1 MHPLISFVVT
11 CLKQDLPLM
20 TQTLS
25 QLEHQGAFI
34 ERHIGPSSEQQ
45 TAMLNTVGADSLTDL
60 ISSIVPVD
68 IQLPSPPAVGDAL
81 TEHQALAELKAIAAQ
96 NQCYKSFIGMGYTP
110 VLTPPVILR
119 NMLENP
125 GWYTAYTPYQP
136 EVSQGRLEALLNF
149 QQVTLDLTG
158 LDIASASLLDEATAA
173 AEAMSMA
180 KRISKL
186 KNANRFFVADD
197 VHPQTLDVV
206 RTRAETFGFDVLV
219 DKAEKV
225 LELDDVFGVLL
236 QQTGTS
242 GEVHDYGSLISELK
256 SKKIV
261 VSIAA
266 DFMALVLLQAP
277 GKQGADIVF
286 GSAQRFGVP
295 MGYGG
300 PHAAFFA
307 SRDEH
312 KRSMPGRI
320 IGVSRDAAGNTA
332 LRMAMQTR
340 EQHIRR
346 EKANSNICTSQVL
359 LANIASLYAVFHGPV
374 GLKRIASRIHR
385 LTDILAAGLQKGGLV
400 LRHHSWFDTLTVEVA
415 DKAAVLDRAQ
425 SFGVNLRTD
434 ILHAVGITL
443 DETTR
448 REDIAMLFAILL
460 GEEHGL
466 DVDALDAQV
475 STGSHSIPPAML
487 REDAIL
493 THPVFNRHHSETE
506 MMRYMHSLE
515 RKDLA
520 LNQAM
525 IPLGSCTMKLNA
537 AAEMIPITWP
547 EFAELHPF
555 CPAEQATGYLQMI
568 GQLSQWLVQLTGYDA
583 LCMQPNSGAQGEYAG
598 LLAIRRYHE
607 SRNEGGR
614 HICLIPSSAHGTN
627 PASAQMAGMSVV
639 VVACDRQGNIDLHD
653 LRLKAEQAGE
663 ALSCIMVTYPSTHG
677 VYEETIREVCQI
689 VHQFG
694 GQVYLDGA
702 NMNAQVGITTPGY
715 IGADVS
721 HLNLHKT
728 FCIPHGGGGPGMGPI
743 GVKTHLAPFVPGH
756 SVVQIEGMLTEQGAV
771 SAAPFGSASILPI
784 SWMYIR
790 MMGAEGLKQ
799 ASSVAILNANYIAAR
814 LKEAY
819 PVLYTGR
826 DGHVAHEC
834 ILDIRP
840 LKEQTGISELDI
852 AKRLI
857 DYGFHA
863 PTMSFPVA
871 GTLMVEPTESESK
884 VELDRFIDAMLSIRA
899 EIDRV
904 VAGEW
909 PAQDNPL
916 VNAPHTQTE
925 IVGDWQRP
933 YSRELAVFPAGS
945 ANKYWPTVKR
955 LDDVY
960 GDRNLFCSC
969 VPMSEYE

>member
-1 MHPLISFVVT
+1 MLHAI
-11 CLKQDLPLM
+11 
-20 TQTLS
+20 
-25 QLEHQGAFI
+25 GAA
-34 ERHIGPSSEQQ
+34 S
-45 TAMLNTVGADSLTDL
+45 LNDL
-60 ISSIVPVD
+60 IGAIVPAD
-68 IQLPSPPAVGDAL
+68 IQLPGPPPIGEAL
-81 TEHQALAELKAIAAQ
+81 TEHLALAELKAIAAQ
-96 NQCYKSFIGMGYTP
+96 NQRYKSYIGMGYTP

-149 QQVTLDLTG
+149 QQLTLDLTG

-173 AEAMSMA
+173 AEAMAMA
-180 KRISKL
+180 KRVSKL

-206 RTRAETFGFDVLV
+206 RTRAQTFGFDVLV
-219 DKAEKV
+219 DKAEKALQ
-225 LELDDVFGVLL
+225 LEDVFGVLL
-236 QQTGTS
+236 QQVGS
-242 GEVHDYGSLISELK
+242 GGEVHDYGALIAALK
-256 SKKIV
+256 SRKVV
-261 VSIAA
+261 VSVAA
-266 DFMALVLLQAP
+266 DMMALVLLQSP
-277 GKQGADIVF
+277 GQQGADIVF

-307 SRDEH
+307 ARDEH

-320 IGVSRDAAGNTA
+320 IGVSRDAAGNSA

-359 LANIASLYAVFHGPV
+359 LANIASLYAVFHGPA
-374 GLKRIASRIHR
+374 GLQRIASRIHR
-385 LTDILAAGLQKGGLV
+385 LTDILAAGLQQGGLK
-400 LRHHSWFDTLTVEVA
+400 LRHTSWFDTLTVEVA
-415 DKAAVLDRAQ
+415 DKAAVLDRAL
-425 SFGVNLRTD
+425 SFGVNLRSD
-434 ILHAVGITL
+434 FLNAVGITL
-443 DETTR
+443 DETTTG
-448 REDIAMLFAILL
+448 EDVMALFSILL
-460 GEEHGL
+460 GAQHGL
-466 DVDALDAQV
+466 SIEALDADA
-475 STGSHSIPPAML
+475 HSIPPAML
-487 REDAIL
+487 RQDAIL
-493 THPVFNRHHSETE
+493 THPVFNRYHSETE

-555 CPAEQATGYLQMI
+555 CPADQAAGYLHMI
-568 GQLSQWLVQLTGYDA
+568 GQLSQWLIQLTGYDA

-598 LLAIRRYHE
+598 LLAIRRYHQ
-607 SRNEGGR
+607 SRNQSAR
-614 HICLIPSSAHGTN
+614 HICLIPASAHGTN
-627 PASAQMAGMSVV
+627 PASAQMAGMTVV
-639 VVACDRQGNIDLHD
+639 VVACDKQGNIDLHD
-653 LRLKAEQAGE
+653 LRNKAGQAGD

-743 GVKTHLAPFVPGH
+743 GVKAHLAPFVPGH
-756 SVVQIEGMLTEQGAV
+756 SVVQLEGVLTAQGAV

-799 ASSVAILNANYIAAR
+799 ASSVAILNANYIARR
-814 LKEAY
+814 LQSAY
-819 PVLYTGR
+819 PVLYAGR
-826 DGHVAHEC
+826 DGRVAHEC

-884 VELDRFIDAMLSIRA
+884 VELDRFIDAMLAIRS

-904 VAGEW
+904 ANGEW
-909 PAQDNPL
+909 PAADNPL
-916 VNAPHTQTE
+916 VNAPHTQMD
-925 IVGDWQRP
+925 IVGEWSHP
-933 YSRELAVFPAGS
+933 YTRELAVFPAGS

-960 GDRNLFCSC
+960 GDRNLLCSC
-969 VPMSEYE
+969 LPLSEYQ

>member
-1 MHPLISFVVT
+1 
-11 CLKQDLPLM
+11 M
-20 TQTLS
+20 TQNLS
-25 QLEHQGAFI
+25 QLEHNDAFI
-34 ERHIGPSSEQQ
+34 QRHIGSSAEQQ
-45 TAMLNTVGADSLTDL
+45 QQMLAAVGASSLSTL
-60 ISSIVPVD
+60 IQQIVPAD
-68 IQLPSPPAVGDAL
+68 IQLPSPPPVGDAA
-81 TEHQALAELKAIAAQ
+81 TEHQALAELKGIASQ
-96 NQCYKSFIGMGYTP
+96 NQRYKSYIGMGYSP

-149 QQVTLDLTG
+149 QQLTQDLTG
-158 LDIASASLLDEATAA
+158 LDLASASLLDEATAA
-173 AEAMSMA
+173 AESMA
-180 KRISKL
+180 LAKRASKL
-186 KNANRFFVADD
+186 KDANRFFVADD

-206 RTRAETFGFDVLV
+206 KTRAETFGFEVIV
-219 DKAEKV
+219 DSADKV
-225 LELDDVFGVLL
+225 LELEGVFGVLL
-236 QQTGTS
+236 QQVGTTG
-242 GEVHDYGSLISELK
+242 ELHDYSALLSELK
-256 SKKIV
+256 KRKIITSV
-261 VSIAA
+261 AA
-266 DFMALVLLQAP
+266 DIMALVLLTAP
-277 GKQGADIVF
+277 GKQGADVAF

-307 SRDEH
+307 CRDEF

-359 LANIASLYAVFHGPV
+359 LANIASLYAVYHGPQ
-374 GLKRIASRIHR
+374 GLQRIAGRIHR
-385 LTDILAAGLQKGGLV
+385 MTDILAAGLQQAGLT
-400 LRHHSWFDTLTVEVA
+400 LRFQHWFDTLTVEVK
-415 DKAAVLDRAQ
+415 DKAAVLARAL
-425 SFGVNLRTD
+425 SFGINLRTD
-434 ILHAVGITL
+434 IHGAVGVTL
-443 DETTR
+443 DETTS
-448 REDIAMLFAILL
+448 REDIQTLFALL
-460 GEEHGL
+460 VGDDHGL
-466 DVDALDAQV
+466 DIDQLDAKV
-475 STGSHSIPPAML
+475 SQDSQSIQPSML
-487 REDAIL
+487 RQDPIL
-493 THPVFNRHHSETE
+493 THPVFNRYHSETE
-506 MMRYMHSLE
+506 MMRYMHRLE

-555 CPAEQATGYLQMI
+555 CPPEQAAGYQQMI

-583 LCMQPNSGAQGEYAG
+583 VCMQPNSGAQGEYAG

-607 SRNEGGR
+607 SRNQASR

-639 VVACDRQGNIDLHD
+639 VVACDKQGNIDLHD
-653 LRLKAEQAGE
+653 LRQKAGE
-663 ALSCIMVTYPSTHG
+663 AGDELSCIMVTYPSTHG

-743 GVKTHLAPFVPGH
+743 GVKAHLAPFVPGH
-756 SVVQIEGMLTEQGAV
+756 SVVQIDGMTTQQGAV

-790 MMGAEGLKQ
+790 MMGADGLKQ
-799 ASSVAILNANYIAAR
+799 ASQVAILNANYIATR
-814 LKEAY
+814 LKGAY
-819 PVLYTGR
+819 PVLYTGH
-826 DGHVAHEC
+826 DGRVAHEC

-840 LKEQTGISELDI
+840 LKETTGISEMDI

-857 DYGFHA
+857 DFGFHA

-884 VELDRFIDAMLSIRA
+884 VELDRFIDAMLAIRA
-899 EIDRV
+899 EIEK
-904 VAGEW
+904 VARGEW
-909 PAQDNPL
+909 PLEDNPL
-916 VNAPHTQTE
+916 VNAPHTQGE
-925 IVGDWQRP
+925 LVGDWRHP
-933 YSRELAVFPAGS
+933 YSRELAVFPIAGVME
-945 ANKYWPTVKR
+945 NKYWPTVKR

-969 VPMSEYE
+969 VPMADYE

>member
-1 MHPLISFVVT
+1 
-11 CLKQDLPLM
+11 M

-25 QLEHQGAFI
+25 QLENRDAFI
-34 ERHIGPSSEQQ
+34 ERHIGPDAQQ
-45 TAMLNTVGADSLTDL
+45 QQEMLKTVGADSLNAL
-60 ISSIVPVD
+60 IGQIVPQD
-68 IQLPSPPAVGDAL
+68 IQLATPPQVGDAT
-81 TEHQALAELKAIAAQ
+81 TEFAALAELKAIAGR
-96 NQCYKSFIGMGYTP
+96 NKRFKSYIGMGYTA
-110 VLTPPVILR
+110 VQLPPVIQR

-136 EVSQGRLEALLNF
+136 EVSQGRLESLLNF

-173 AEAMSMA
+173 AEAMAMA
-180 KRISKL
+180 KRVSKL
-186 KNANRFFVADD
+186 KSANRFFVAAD

-206 RTRAETFGFDVLV
+206 RTRAETFGFDVIV
-219 DKAEKV
+219 DDADKV
-225 LELDDVFGVLL
+225 LDHQDVFGVLL
-236 QQTGTS
+236 QQVGTTG
-242 GEVHDYGSLISELK
+242 EIHDYSKLIAELK
-256 SKKIV
+256 ARKVIV
-261 VSIAA
+261 SVAA
-266 DFMALVLLQAP
+266 DFMALVLLTAP

-307 SRDEH
+307 AKDEF

-320 IGVSRDAAGNTA
+320 IGVSKDAAGNTA
-332 LRMAMQTR
+332 LRMAM
-340 EQHIRR
+340 
-346 EKANSNICTSQVL
+346 
-359 LANIASLYAVFHGPV
+359 
-374 GLKRIASRIHR
+374 
-385 LTDILAAGLQKGGLV
+385 
-400 LRHHSWFDTLTVEVA
+400 LRD
-415 DKAAVLDRAQ
+415 
-425 SFGVNLRTD
+425 
-434 ILHAVGITL
+434 
-443 DETTR
+443 
-448 REDIAMLFAILL
+448 
-460 GEEHGL
+460 
-466 DVDALDAQV
+466 
-475 STGSHSIPPAML
+475 
-487 REDAIL
+487 DAIL
-493 THPVFNRHHSETE
+493 THPVFNRYHSETE
-506 MMRYMHSLE
+506 MMRYMHALE

-555 CPAEQATGYLQMI
+555 CPVEQAEGYQQMI
-568 GQLSQWLVQLTGYDA
+568 AQLSDWLVKLTGYDA
-583 LCMQPNSGAQGEYAG
+583 VCMQPNSGAQGEYAG
-598 LLAIRRYHE
+598 LLAIRHYHE
-607 SRNEGGR
+607 SRNEGHR
-614 HICLIPSSAHGTN
+614 DICLIPSSAHGTN
-627 PASAQMAGMSVV
+627 PASAQMAGMQVV
-639 VVACDRQGNIDLHD
+639 VVACDKNGNIDLAD
-653 LRLKAEQAGE
+653 LREKAEQAG
-663 ALSCIMVTYPSTHG
+663 ANLSCIMVTYPSTHG
-677 VYEETIREVCQI
+677 VYEETIREVCEI

-702 NMNAQVGITTPGY
+702 NMNAQVGITSPGF

-743 GVKTHLAPFVPGH
+743 GVKAHLAPFVPGH
-756 SVVQIEGMLTEQGAV
+756 SVVQIEGMLTRQGAV

-799 ASSVAILNANYIAAR
+799 ASQNAILNANYIATR
-814 LKEAY
+814 LKDAY

-826 DGHVAHEC
+826 DGRVAHEC

-840 LKEQTGISELDI
+840 LKEETGISELDI

-857 DYGFHA
+857 DFGFHA

-884 VELDRFIDAMLSIRA
+884 VELDRFIDAMLAIRA

-904 VAGEW
+904 KAGEW
-909 PAQDNPL
+909 PLEDNPL
-916 VNAPHTQTE
+916 VNAPHTQGE
-925 IVGDWQRP
+925 LVGEWNHP
-933 YSRELAVFPAGS
+933 YSRELAVFPAGLH
-945 ANKYWPTVKR
+945 NKYWPTVKR

-969 VPMSEYE
+969 VPMSEYQ

>member
-1 MHPLISFVVT
+1 
-11 CLKQDLPLM
+11 M

-25 QLEHQGAFI
+25 QLENSEAFI
-34 ERHIGPSSEQQ
+34 SRHIGPTPEQQ
-45 TAMLNTVGADSLTDL
+45 QQMLDAVGAASLDAL
-60 ISSIVPVD
+60 IAQIVPTD
-68 IQLPSPPAVGDAL
+68 IQLPQLPQTGEAASEAA
-81 TEHQALAELKAIAAQ
+81 ALAELKAIAAR
-96 NQCYKSFIGMGYTP
+96 NKRFKTYIGMGYAA
-110 VLTPPVILR
+110 VHMPPVIQR

-158 LDIASASLLDEATAA
+158 MDVASASLLDEATAA
-173 AEAMSMA
+173 AEAMAMS

-186 KNANRFFVADD
+186 KNTNRFFVARDI
-197 VHPQTLDVV
+197 HPQTLDVV
-206 RTRAETFGFDVLV
+206 RTRAETFGFEVIV
-219 DKAEKV
+219 DDAQKACDHQD
-225 LELDDVFGVLL
+225 LFGALL
-236 QQTGTS
+236 QQVGTT
-242 GEVHDYGSLISELK
+242 GEVHDYRALIAELQSRK
-256 SKKIV
+256 VV
-261 VSIAA
+261 VSVAA
-266 DFMALVLLQAP
+266 DIMALVLLVAP

-307 SRDEH
+307 VRDEH
-312 KRSMPGRI
+312 KRAMPGRI

-359 LANIASLYAVFHGPV
+359 LANIAGLYAVWHGPE
-374 GLKRIASRIHR
+374 GLKRIARRIHR
-385 LTDILAAGLQKGGLV
+385 FTDILAVGLQGKGLR
-400 LRHHSWFDTLTVEVA
+400 LRHTSWFDTLCVEVA
-415 DKAAVLDRAQ
+415 DKAGVMARAQ
-425 SFGVNLRTD
+425 AREMNLRSD
-434 ILHAVGITL
+434 IPGAVGITL
-443 DETTR
+443 DETTTR
-448 REDIAMLFAILL
+448 QDVIALFDVLL
-460 GEEHGL
+460 GEGHGL
-466 DVDALDAQV
+466 EPEALDKEVALD
-475 STGSHSIPPAML
+475 SRSIPQAML
-487 REDAIL
+487 RDDAIL
-493 THPVFNRHHSETE
+493 THPVFNRYHSETE

-555 CPAEQATGYLQMI
+555 CPASQAEGYHQMI
-568 GQLSQWLVQLTGYDA
+568 AQLSQWLVKLTGYDA
-583 LCMQPNSGAQGEYAG
+583 FCMQPNSGAQGEYAG

-607 SRNEGGR
+607 SRNEGMR
-614 HICLIPSSAHGTN
+614 DICLIPGSAHGTN
-627 PASAQMAGMSVV
+627 PASAQMAGMQVV
-639 VVACDRQGNIDLHD
+639 VVACDKDGNIDLCD
-653 LRLKAEQAGE
+653 LRAKAEQAGDR
-663 ALSCIMVTYPSTHG
+663 LSCIMVTYPSTHG
-677 VYEETIREVCQI
+677 VYEETIREVCDV
-689 VHQFG
+689 VHQSG

-702 NMNAQVGITTPGY
+702 NMNAQVGITTPGF

-743 GVKTHLAPFVPGH
+743 GVKAHLAPFVPGH
-756 SVVQIEGMLTEQGAV
+756 SVVQIEDRLTTQGAV
-771 SAAPFGSASILPI
+771 AAAPFGSASILPI

-790 MMGAEGLKQ
+790 MMGAQGLKK
-799 ASSVAILNANYIAAR
+799 ASQVAILNANYIASR
-814 LKEAY
+814 LKNAW

-826 DGHVAHEC
+826 DGRVAHEC
-834 ILDIRP
+834 ILDVRP

-884 VELDRFIDAMLSIRA
+884 AELDRFIDAMLAIRA

-904 VAGEW
+904 AKGEW
-909 PAQDNPL
+909 PAEDNPL
-916 VNAPHTQTE
+916 VNAPHIQQE
-925 IVGDWQRP
+925 LVAEWSHP

-945 ANKYWPTVKR
+945 SNKYWPTVKR
-955 LDDVY
+955 LDDVW

-969 VPMSEYE
+969 VPVSEYQ

>member
-1 MHPLISFVVT
+1 
-11 CLKQDLPLM
+11 M

-25 QLEHQGAFI
+25 QLENNEAFI
-34 ERHIGPSSEQQ
+34 GRHIGPSPDQQ
-45 TAMLNTVGADSLTDL
+45 QAMLAVVGADSLDALTGQ
-60 ISSIVPVD
+60 IVPKD
-68 IQLPSPPAVGDAL
+68 IQLAQPPYIGEAA
-81 TEHQALAELKAIAAQ
+81 TEAQALAELKTIASR
-96 NQCYKSFIGMGYTP
+96 NKRFRSFIGMGYTA
-110 VLTPPVILR
+110 VHTPPVILR

-158 LDIASASLLDEATAA
+158 MDMASASLLDEATAA
-173 AEAMSMA
+173 AEAMAMA
-180 KRISKL
+180 KRVSKL
-186 KNANRFFVADD
+186 KNANRFFVAND

-206 RTRAETFGFDVLV
+206 RTRAETFGFEVVV
-219 DKAEKV
+219 DDADKV
-225 LELDDVFGVLL
+225 LELPDIFGVLL
-236 QQTGTS
+236 QQVGTT
-242 GEVHDYGSLISELK
+242 GEVHNYSDLIAQLK
-256 SKKIV
+256 QRNIV
-261 VSIAA
+261 VSVAA
-266 DFMALVLLQAP
+266 DIMALVMLTAP

-307 SRDEH
+307 ARDAH
-312 KRSMPGRI
+312 KRAMPGRL
-320 IGVSRDAAGNTA
+320 IGVSRDAAGNIA

-359 LANIASLYAVFHGPV
+359 LANIASLYAVWHGPV
-374 GLKRIASRIHR
+374 GLKRIAGRIHR
-385 LTDILAAGLQKGGLV
+385 FTDILACGLKQKGV
-400 LRHHSWFDTLTVEVA
+400 SLRHQHWFDTLCVEVS
-415 DKAAVLDRAQ
+415 DKGSVLARAQ
-425 SFGVNLRTD
+425 EQGINLRSD
-434 ILHAVGITL
+434 IHNAVGITL
-443 DETTR
+443 DETTT
-448 REDIAMLFAILL
+448 REDVLSLFSVLL
-460 GEEHGL
+460 GDDHGL
-466 DVDALDAQV
+466 DIAPLDKETALD
-475 STGSHSIPPAML
+475 SRSLPAEML
-487 REDAIL
+487 RNDAIL
-493 THPVFNRHHSETE
+493 THPVFNRYHSETE

-555 CPAEQATGYLQMI
+555 CPVDQAEGYHYMI
-568 GQLSQWLVQLTGYDA
+568 NQLSEWLVKLTGYDA

-607 SRNEGGR
+607 SCNQGQRD
-614 HICLIPSSAHGTN
+614 ICLIPSSAHGTN
-627 PASAQMAGMSVV
+627 PASAQMAGMQVV
-639 VVACDRQGNIDLHD
+639 VVACDKQGNIDLDD
-653 LRLKAEQAGE
+653 LRAKAEAAGDK
-663 ALSCIMVTYPSTHG
+663 LSCIMVTYPSTHG
-677 VYEETIREVCQI
+677 VYEETIRSVCDI
-689 VHQFG
+689 VHQAG

-702 NMNAQVGITTPGY
+702 NMNAQVGITSPGF
-715 IGADVS
+715 IGSDVS

-743 GVKTHLAPFVPGH
+743 GVKAHLAPFVPGH
-756 SVVQIEGMLTEQGAV
+756 SVVQIEEMLTQQGAV

-790 MMGAEGLKQ
+790 MMGSQGLKQ
-799 ASSVAILNANYIAAR
+799 ASQTAILNANYIATR
-814 LKEAY
+814 LKDAY
-819 PVLYTGR
+819 PVLYTGQ
-826 DGHVAHEC
+826 DGRVAHEC

-884 VELDRFIDAMLSIRA
+884 VELDRFIDAMLAIRG
-899 EIDRV
+899 EIAKV
-904 VAGEW
+904 GAGEW
-909 PAQDNPL
+909 ALDDNPL
-916 VNAPHTQTE
+916 VNAPHTQQELAQAEWPHSYT
-925 IVGDWQRP
+925 
-933 YSRELAVFPAGS
+933 RELAAFPAGYG
-945 ANKYWPTVKR
+945 NKYWPTVKR

-969 VPMSEYE
+969 VPMSEYD

>member
-1 MHPLISFVVT
+1 
-11 CLKQDLPLM
+11 M
-20 TQTLS
+20 TQNLS
-25 QLEHQGAFI
+25 QLEHNDAFI
-34 ERHIGPSSEQQ
+34 QRHIGSSAEQQ
-45 TAMLNTVGADSLTDL
+45 QQMLAAVGANSLSTL
-60 ISSIVPVD
+60 IQQIVPAD
-68 IQLPSPPAVGDAL
+68 IQLPSPPPVGEAA
-81 TEHQALAELKAIAAQ
+81 TEHQALAELKGIASQ
-96 NQCYKSFIGMGYTP
+96 NQRYKSYIGMGYSP

-149 QQVTLDLTG
+149 QQLTQDLTG
-158 LDIASASLLDEATAA
+158 LDLASASLLDEATAA
-173 AEAMSMA
+173 AESMA
-180 KRISKL
+180 LAKRASKL
-186 KNANRFFVADD
+186 KDANRFFVADD

-206 RTRAETFGFDVLV
+206 LTRAETFGFEVIV
-219 DKAEKV
+219 DRAEKV
-225 LELDDVFGVLL
+225 LELEGVFGVLL
-236 QQTGTS
+236 QQVGTTG
-242 GEVHDYGSLISELK
+242 ELHDYSALLSELK
-256 SKKIV
+256 KRKIITSV
-261 VSIAA
+261 AA
-266 DFMALVLLQAP
+266 DIMALVLLTAP
-277 GKQGADIVF
+277 GKQGADVVF

-307 SRDEH
+307 CRDEF

-359 LANIASLYAVFHGPV
+359 LANIASLYAVYHGPQ
-374 GLKRIASRIHR
+374 GLQRIAGRIHR
-385 LTDILAAGLQKGGLV
+385 MTDILAAGLQQAGLT
-400 LRHHSWFDTLTVEVA
+400 LRFAHWFDTLTVEVK
-415 DKAAVLDRAQ
+415 DKAAVLARAL
-425 SFGVNLRTD
+425 SFGINLRTD
-434 ILHAVGITL
+434 IHGAVGITL
-443 DETTR
+443 DETTS
-448 REDIAMLFAILL
+448 REDLQILFTLL
-460 GEEHGL
+460 VGDNHGL
-466 DVDALDAQV
+466 DIDQLDAKV
-475 STGSHSIPPAML
+475 SQNSQSIQTGML
-487 REDAIL
+487 RQDPIL
-493 THPVFNRHHSETE
+493 THPVFNRYHSETE
-506 MMRYMHSLE
+506 MMRYMHRLE

-555 CPAEQATGYLQMI
+555 CPPEQAAGYQQMI

-583 LCMQPNSGAQGEYAG
+583 VCMQPNSGAQGEYAG

-607 SRNEGGR
+607 SRNQASR

-639 VVACDRQGNIDLHD
+639 VVACDKQGNIDLHD
-653 LRLKAEQAGE
+653 LRQKAGE
-663 ALSCIMVTYPSTHG
+663 AGDELSCIMVTYPSTHG

-743 GVKTHLAPFVPGH
+743 GVKAHLAPFVPGH
-756 SVVQIEGMLTEQGAV
+756 SVVQIDGMTTQQGAV

-790 MMGAEGLKQ
+790 MMGADGLKQ
-799 ASSVAILNANYIAAR
+799 ASQVAILNANYIATR

-819 PVLYTGR
+819 PVLYTGH
-826 DGHVAHEC
+826 DGRVAHEC

-840 LKEQTGISELDI
+840 MKEATGISEMDI

-857 DYGFHA
+857 DFGFHA

-884 VELDRFIDAMLSIRA
+884 VELDRFIDAMLAIRA
-899 EIDRV
+899 EIEK
-904 VAGEW
+904 VARGEW
-909 PAQDNPL
+909 PLEDNPL
-916 VNAPHTQTE
+916 VNAPHTQAE
-925 IVGDWQRP
+925 LVGEWQHP
-933 YSRELAVFPAGS
+933 YSRELAVFPVAGVME
-945 ANKYWPTVKR
+945 NKYWPSVKR

-969 VPMSEYE
+969 VPISDYE

>member
-1 MHPLISFVVT
+1 
-11 CLKQDLPLM
+11 M

-25 QLEHQGAFI
+25 QLEHSESFI
-34 ERHIGPSSEQQ
+34 GRHIGPSSQQ
-45 TAMLNTVGADSLTDL
+45 QQQMLETVGADSLNAL
-60 ISSIVPVD
+60 IQQIVPVD
-68 IQLPSPPAVGDAL
+68 IQLPGPPAVGDSV
-81 TEHQALAELKAIAAQ
+81 TEHQALAELKAIASQ
-96 NQCYKSFIGMGYTP
+96 NQRYKSYIGMGYSA

-149 QQVTLDLTG
+149 QQLTLDLTG
-158 LDIASASLLDEATAA
+158 LDLASASLLDEATAA
-173 AEAMSMA
+173 AEAMALA
-180 KRISKL
+180 KRASKL

-206 RTRAETFGFDVLV
+206 RTRAETFGFDIIV

-225 LELDDVFGVLL
+225 LELEGVFGVLL
-236 QQTGTS
+236 QQVGTTGQ
-242 GEVHDYGSLISELK
+242 VHDYRALLAELK
-256 SKKIV
+256 SRKIITSV
-261 VSIAA
+261 AA
-266 DFMALVLLQAP
+266 DIMALVLLAAP
-277 GKQGADIVF
+277 GAQGADVVF

-307 SRDEH
+307 CVDEF

-385 LTDILAAGLQKGGLV
+385 LTDILAAGLKKGGLT
-400 LRHHSWFDTLTVEVA
+400 LRHDSWFDTLTVEVK
-415 DKAAVLDRAQ
+415 DKAATLERAL
-425 SFGVNLRTD
+425 SFGLNLRTD
-434 ILHAVGITL
+434 IHGAVGITL
-443 DETTR
+443 DEATS
-448 REDIAMLFAILL
+448 REDVQVLFAALL
-460 GEEHGL
+460 GDDNGL
-466 DVDALDAQV
+466 DIDQLDKAV
-475 STGSHSIPPAML
+475 SSDNASIPAAML
-487 REDAIL
+487 RVDPIL
-493 THPVFNRHHSETE
+493 THPVFNQYHSETE
-506 MMRYMHSLE
+506 MMRYMHRLE
-515 RKDLA
+515 KKDLA

-547 EFAELHPF
+547 EFSELHPF
-555 CPAEQATGYLQMI
+555 CPVEQAAGYQQMI

-583 LCMQPNSGAQGEYAG
+583 VCIQPNSGAQGEYAG

-607 SRNEGGR
+607 SRNEGSR

-627 PASAQMAGMSVV
+627 PASAQMASMTVV
-639 VVACDRQGNIDLHD
+639 VVACDKQGNIDLSD
-653 LRLKAEQAGE
+653 LREKAAQAGDE
-663 ALSCIMVTYPSTHG
+663 LSCIMVTYPSTHG

-689 VHQFG
+689 VHQYG

-743 GVKTHLAPFVPGH
+743 GVKSHLAPFVPGH
-756 SVVQIEGMLTEQGAV
+756 SVVQIDGVLTQNGAV

-790 MMGAEGLKQ
+790 MMGAQGLKQ
-799 ASSVAILNANYIAAR
+799 ASQVAILNANYIATR
-814 LKEAY
+814 LKDAY

-826 DGHVAHEC
+826 DGRVAHEC

-840 LKEQTGISELDI
+840 LKESVGISEMDI

-857 DYGFHA
+857 DFGFHA

-884 VELDRFIDAMLSIRA
+884 VEIDRFVDALLAIRA

-904 VAGEW
+904 AKGEW
-909 PAQDNPL
+909 PLEDNPL
-916 VNAPHTQTE
+916 VNAPHVQAE
-925 IVGDWQRP
+925 LVSEWSHP
-933 YSRELAVFPAGS
+933 YTRELAVFPAGS
-945 ANKYWPTVKR
+945 DNKYWPSVKR